1 MQTQPFMTGAVK
13 AIDKTTHFGFIRTDD
28 GKDLFV
34 LPSSCPGFK
43 WQIPKIGTRVTFLTT
58 MDTRTNRIRADFV
71 RPEWKEYGGV
81 WTNPTSDLAR
91 RPIGS

>member
-1 MQTQPFMTGAVK
+1 MTGAVK
-13 AIDKTTHFGFIRTDD
+13 ANVDKYGFITADD
-28 GKDLFV
+28 GKELFV

-43 WQIPKIGTRVTFLTT
+43 WQIPAIGTRVTFLTT